1 MMRQVHRL
9 GDGLEVLVLA
19 FLRRLVVV
27 GHDLQLAIG
36 ADLLGEFREFDG
48 LRVELAP
55 QPAMIGTRP
64 FGLLHRHADD
74 FAVLLDIDRGR
85 LAGGAHHADASVP
98 SAMCQS
104 ISLRSVS

>member
-1 MMRQVHRL
+1 MIGRSPVAF

-48 LRVELAP
+48 FRGRVGA
-55 QPAMIGTRP
+55 ATGHDRHAP

-74 FAVLLDIDRGR
+74 FAVFRR
-85 LAGGAHHADASVP
+85 H
-98 SAMCQS
+98 
-104 ISLRSVS
+104 